1 LVLSWGSAV
10 PINNQPRSQIF
21 TSVVDFQL

>member
-1 LVLSWGSAV
+1 VMSWGSAV

-21 TSVVDFQL
+21 TAIVDFAL